1 MMEDYKSRLEE
12 LRSQLG
18 EESPIEKFYR
28 IQRNKKED
36 GKRILSYEF
45 VGELFEKDGLVI
57 IPITDVHLG
66 NRQCNIEHFQEFL
79 QLIMEIPNCVTILN
93 GDLAETATKT
103 SVGMAMF
110 EEDKNIPEQL
120 DALYELLK
128 PLAEAG
134 KILGMGPGNHEQRVA
149 HMIGMNPMQILA
161 DRLGV
166 PYFGYQGYFRLKV
179 GEIIYKVAFHHG
191 VGGGSTTGAKAN
203 SAEKLNKVVPLA
215 DLYVTGHTHGKQW
228 HRDEVWLI
236 PDNEDKLVRH
246 QRTYVVGGSF
256 LSYFG
261 GYSEEKVLPPSSTG
275 AVYVQLSSQ
284 AKEIRVTI

>member
-1 MMEDYKSRLEE
+1 MMEDYKSRAEA

-28 IQRNKKED
+28 IQRNKRED

-66 NRQCNIEHFQEFL
+66 NRQANIVHFQEFL
-79 QLIMEIPNCVTILN
+79 DLIMEIPNCVTILN
-93 GDLAETATKT
+93 GDLAEIATKT

-120 DALYELLK
+120 ETLYEMLS

-215 DLYVTGHTHGKQW
+215 DLYVRGHTHGKQW

-236 PDNEDKLVRH
+236 EDDEDKLVRH

-284 AKEIRVTI
+284 EKEIRVII

>member
-284 AKEIRVTI
+284 VKEIRVTI